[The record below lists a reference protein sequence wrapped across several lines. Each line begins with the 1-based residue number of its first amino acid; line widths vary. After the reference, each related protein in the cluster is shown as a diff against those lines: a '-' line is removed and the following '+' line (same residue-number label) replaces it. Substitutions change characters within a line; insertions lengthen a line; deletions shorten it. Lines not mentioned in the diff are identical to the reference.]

1 MNREFERINFTNEK
15 KIVQFFFQKSQQLS
29 IGYNAAIDSYIDAV
43 VD

>member
-1 MNREFERINFTNEK
+1 MKYEIWNMKYELK
-15 KIVQFFFQKSQQLS
+15 KKYSIFFQKSQQLS